1 VAIIDGRAG
10 CGKVLKD
17 RAFWRQ
23 LLLAESC
30 VRDREMEDGVN
41 DRFREMIAAT
51 DGDQDGGKECKA
63 RFETSGGYSGLAL
76 QFCTKAKIN
85 LERPYR
91 LPSQPISPAK
101 KSMMPNKIAPQ
112 HM

>member
-10 CGKVLKD
+10 CGKVMKD
-17 RAFWRQ
+17 RASWRQ
-23 LLLAESC
+23 LALATLW
-30 VRDREMEDGVN
+30 VRDSEMEEGVN
-41 DRFREMIAAT
+41 DRSHEVMAPTKGR
-51 DGDQDGGKECKA
+51 QDGGKECEA
-63 RFETSGGYSGLAL
+63 RLETSGGDSGLAL
-76 QFCTKAKIN
+76 RSCTKAKIN
-85 LERPYR
+85 AGRRYR